1 MLGSRRRARGTDR
14 RKLSRKKDRLSR
26 DYILT
31 DRLPDKQDRPAK
43 IERTGGV
50 VLDPLAEVSIRVLMP
65 VGVDRREIMVD
76 SQCGGKWGQRQ

>member
-31 DRLPDKQDRPAK
+31 DRLPDKKDRPAK

-50 VLDPLAEVSIRVLMP
+50 VLDPLAEVCIRVLMP

-76 SQCGGKWGQRQ
+76 SQCSGKWGQRQ